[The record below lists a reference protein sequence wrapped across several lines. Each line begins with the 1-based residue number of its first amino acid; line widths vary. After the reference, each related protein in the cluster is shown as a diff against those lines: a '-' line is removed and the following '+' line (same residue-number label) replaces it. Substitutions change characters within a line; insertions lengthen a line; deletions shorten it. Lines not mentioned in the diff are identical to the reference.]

1 MGHKTHPI
9 GYRLG
14 ILYPWQSTWYADKNY
29 TELLHEDL
37 GLRKMILAR
46 LSDAAVSR
54 VELERNANQV
64 IVTIHTAKPGIV
76 IGRGGQKVDELR
88 GDLEKTT
95 GRRVRVNIVEI
106 RQPELDAYLVARSVA
121 DQLERRVAFRR
132 AMKQAVTR
140 TMQRGARGVKI
151 QVGGRL
157 GGSEM
162 SRRETEKDG
171 RVPLHTLRADVDF
184 GQAEAAT
191 TFGRIGV
198 KAWIYR
204 GDIMPEPS
212 AARAGEEDTSLP
224 PAPAAPATPVATAAV
239 ATAPV
244 ALAAPVAE
252 VAPVVTAAEPA
263 AETAPVEPAT
273 PAAETAPVEPATP
286 AAETAP
292 VEPATPAAETAPV
305 EPATPAAEAAPV
317 AAAEPAA
324 ETAPVAAAEPPAVTA
339 PAEPVAAAETAPVEP
354 VEPASSE
361 PEAAAAETA
370 PAEPEPA
377 PEAAATEPTVSEETS
392 GSGEA

>member
-1 MGHKTHPI
+1 MGHKVHPI
-9 GYRLG
+9 GFRLG

-37 GLRKMILAR
+37 NLRKMILAK

-88 GDLEKTT
+88 GELEKTT

-184 GQAEAAT
+184 GIAEAAT

-204 GDIMPEPS
+204 GDILPTPS
-212 AARAGEEDTSLP
+212 ARHAVEEDTSLP
-224 PAPAAPATPVATAAV
+224 PAPP
-239 ATAPV
+239 
-244 ALAAPVAE
+244 LAQ
-252 VAPVVTAAEPA
+252 
-263 AETAPVEPAT
+263 
-273 PAAETAPVEPATP
+273 
-286 AAETAP
+286 
-292 VEPATPAAETAPV
+292 
-305 EPATPAAEAAPV
+305 AAPV
-317 AAAEPAA
+317 AAAAPAA
-324 ETAPVAAAEPPAVTA
+324 PVARAAAPAPAAPEAPAVAPVAEAPVTPPPVAAAE
-339 PAEPVAAAETAPVEP
+339 
-354 VEPASSE
+354 
-361 PEAAAAETA
+361 A
-370 PAEPEPA
+370 PAEPEA
-377 PEAAATEPTVSEETS
+377 STETTTETTE
-392 GSGEA
+392 SGEA

>member
-1 MGHKTHPI
+1 MGHKVHPI
-9 GYRLG
+9 GFRLG
-14 ILYPWQSTWYADKNY
+14 IIYPWQSKWYADKNY

-37 GLRKMILAR
+37 SVRRHILKK

-88 GDLEKTT
+88 TELEKMTS
-95 GRRVRVNIVEI
+95 RRVRVNIVEI

-132 AMKQAVTR
+132 AMKQAVSR

-204 GDIMPEPS
+204 GDVIPE
-212 AARAGEEDTSLP
+212 RRVAGGNEETDG
-224 PAPAAPATPVATAAV
+224 AGAGGGGVQ
-239 ATAPV
+239 
-244 ALAAPVAE
+244 
-252 VAPVVTAAEPA
+252 
-263 AETAPVEPAT
+263 
-273 PAAETAPVEPATP
+273 
-286 AAETAP
+286 
-292 VEPATPAAETAPV
+292 
-305 EPATPAAEAAPV
+305 
-317 AAAEPAA
+317 AAA
-324 ETAPVAAAEPPAVTA
+324 
-339 PAEPVAAAETAPVEP
+339 
-354 VEPASSE
+354 
-361 PEAAAAETA
+361 
-370 PAEPEPA
+370 
-377 PEAAATEPTVSEETS
+377 
-392 GSGEA
+392 GGEA

>member
-1 MGHKTHPI
+1 MGHKVHPI
-9 GYRLG
+9 GFRLG
-14 ILYPWQSTWYADKNY
+14 VIYSWQSKWYADKNY

-37 GLRKMILAR
+37 SVRRRILAK

-88 GDLEKTT
+88 TELEKMTN
-95 GRRVRVNIVEI
+95 RRVRVNIVEI

-132 AMKQAVTR
+132 AMKQAVSR

-204 GDIMPEPS
+204 GDVIPERRVPGV
-212 AARAGEEDTSLP
+212 AAEDGDGAGV
-224 PAPAAPATPVATAAV
+224 PAAGAS
-239 ATAPV
+239 APM
-244 ALAAPVAE
+244 P
-252 VAPVVTAAEPA
+252 
-263 AETAPVEPAT
+263 
-273 PAAETAPVEPATP
+273 
-286 AAETAP
+286 
-292 VEPATPAAETAPV
+292 
-305 EPATPAAEAAPV
+305 
-317 AAAEPAA
+317 
-324 ETAPVAAAEPPAVTA
+324 
-339 PAEPVAAAETAPVEP
+339 
-354 VEPASSE
+354 
-361 PEAAAAETA
+361 
-370 PAEPEPA
+370 
-377 PEAAATEPTVSEETS
+377 
-392 GSGEA
+392 GSAGGEA